1 MNYCWQ
7 IEIRITAT
15 GPDEPRGKNGIPPW
29 MVLITV
35 GIIVVGLFVA
45 GLLVGQ
51 AISGDPEVVIGV
63 GVKLL

>member
-29 MVLITV
+29 MVLIAV

-45 GLLVGQ
+45 GLLGLV
-51 AISGDPEVVIGV
+51 
-63 GVKLL
+63 